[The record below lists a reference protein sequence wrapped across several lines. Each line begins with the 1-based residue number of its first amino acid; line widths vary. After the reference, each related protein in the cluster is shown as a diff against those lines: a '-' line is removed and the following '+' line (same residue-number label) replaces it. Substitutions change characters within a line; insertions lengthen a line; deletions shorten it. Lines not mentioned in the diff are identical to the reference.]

1 MNSGHWP
8 TGTLIVAG
16 LGWMAMPPT
25 GRAADSTQSDA
36 DMLEEIIVTATKRA
50 ERILDVPASI
60 SVIGAAD
67 LERLHVTSLQDLAAI
82 APGLLILSGGSPGQ
96 TSIVLRGLPALTS
109 GSLVATVIDDSA
121 VGSSSGQTGE
131 SGYEL
136 DMLPFDLERI
146 EILRG
151 PQGTLYG
158 ANSMGGVL
166 KYVTKYPSLTT
177 SEAQVEAETF
187 SVKGGGQ
194 PGAGVRSSWS
204 APLIDGALA
213 VRASAYDQESPGYI
227 TNPLRGLHHENA
239 LSQYG
244 GRLALLWQPVTDL
257 SIKLQGIYQRIDS
270 AGNAIIFAQ
279 QLGTLQDPYYRP
291 GNLLGG
297 DLMYPHVIPEP
308 FSSDV
313 KFISGTL
320 DWHMAFADVVSVSS
334 FSDKQIGGVLDYSSV
349 YGYLQPIL
357 DPNTTSTLNQAGY
370 QMTVKKT
377 SQEVRLASE
386 SGQRLEWL
394 TGVYYTD
401 ERASNDQ
408 YIDALDSQLK
418 LIPALNPFFS
428 AHIPSSYTEAALFG
442 TSTFRI
448 VDQFDLTG
456 GARWLTNR
464 QTVEVQIPPGALVPA
479 SHSQAR
485 SAEAPKTYAFGARY
499 RPRPEAMVYLRVA
512 SGYRPG
518 TPNGAF
524 PEYPEIPLQTN
535 SDTMVNYELG
545 VKSEFMNRKA
555 ALDLAVF
562 KINWSDLQLDIQT
575 HDSKISYTVNAGK
588 VISEGF
594 EFAATYSP
602 VDSLRVA
609 VNAAYTDAFAT
620 AAVPAAHILLGARL
634 PASPRW
640 TAAATFDYRM
650 PDLHEWT
657 PHLSGSWR
665 YIAAQYSSISTA
677 PPPVGVIPGYAW
689 VDVDLRMTQGRY
701 DISIYAKN
709 LLDKRAFNSGGPG
722 TDNTTGASS
731 FGGVPIQPRVV
742 GLGVTIKF

>member
-1 MNSGHWP
+1 MKSGHLP
-8 TGTLIVAG
+8 TSALIVAG
-16 LGWMAMPPT
+16 LGWMAMSPT
-25 GRAADSTQSDA
+25 ARSADSTRSDS
-36 DMLEEIIVTATKRA
+36 DILDEIIVTATKRA
-50 ERILDVPASI
+50 ERALDVAASI
-60 SVIGAAD
+60 SVIGASE
-67 LERLHVTSLQDLAAI
+67 LERMHVTSLEDLAAI

-121 VGSSSGQTGE
+121 VGSSAGQTGE
-131 SGYEL
+131 SAFEL

-177 SEAQVEAETF
+177 SEAQVGAETF
-187 SVKGGGQ
+187 AIKGGGA
-194 PGAGVRSSWS
+194 PGVGARASWS

-213 VRASAYDQESPGYI
+213 VRGSLYGRESPGYI

-244 GRLALLWQPVTDL
+244 GRLAVLWQPVTDL
-257 SIKLQGIYQRIDS
+257 SLKLQGIYQRIDS
-270 AGNAIIFAQ
+270 AGNANIFAQ
-279 QLGTLQDPYYRP
+279 QLGSLQDPYYRP
-291 GNLLGG
+291 GNWLGG
-297 DLMYPHVIPEP
+297 DLTYPHVIPEP
-308 FSSDV
+308 FSSEV

-320 DWHMAFADVVSVSS
+320 DWHMAFADLVSVTSYS
-334 FSDKQIGGVLDYSSV
+334 NKLVGGVLDYSSV

-370 QMTVKKT
+370 QDTVKKV

-394 TGVYYTD
+394 AGVYYTD
-401 ERASNDQ
+401 EKASNDQ
-408 YIDALDSQLK
+408 YSDALDSRLK
-418 LIPALNPFFS
+418 LIPALNPFFT
-428 AHIPSSYTEAALFG
+428 AHIPSSYTEVAVFG

-448 VDQFDLTG
+448 ADQFDLTG
-456 GARWLTNR
+456 GLRWLTNR
-464 QTVEVQIPPGALVPA
+464 QTVDVQIPPGALVPGSD
-479 SHSQAR
+479 SHAR
-485 SAEAPKTYAFGARY
+485 SAEKPKTYAFGARY

-518 TPNGAF
+518 SPNGAF
-524 PEYPEIPLQTN
+524 PEYPEIPRQTN
-535 SDTMVNYELG
+535 SDTMVNYEIG
-545 VKSEFMNRKA
+545 VKSEFMNRKV

-575 HDSKISYTVNAGK
+575 HDAKITYTVNAGK
-588 VISEGF
+588 VTSEGF
-594 EFAATYSP
+594 EIAGTYWP
-602 VDSLRVA
+602 ADAFHLV
-609 VNAAYTDAFAT
+609 VNAAYSDAFAT
-620 AAVPAAHILLGARL
+620 EAVPAAGIFLGARL

-650 PDLHEWT
+650 PDLNQWT

-665 YIAAQYSSISTA
+665 YIAAQYSGLSTS
-677 PPPVGVIPGYAW
+677 PPVGVTPGYSW
-689 VDVDLRMTQGRY
+689 TDLDLRLTNGRY
-701 DISIYAKN
+701 NVSLYVKN
-709 LLDKRAFNSGGPG
+709 LFDKRAFGGGGPF
-722 TDNTTGASS
+722 TDMRTGVSS

-742 GLGVTIKF
+742 GLDASVRL